1 MPEKQSCLSYDGDEN
16 PSGLAV
22 PPGLQAVVDAQIEAI
37 AAALSQTLNLNTS
50 LNEEVD
56 PWLHRLL
63 REAAPLVH
71 EVEKLGALLVAGALA
86 AGWSEEQVA
95 YSMDRP
101 KGDVKR
107 WQSQDAKAAMTA
119 ATGEELGDDWN
130 MASVEAYLRASAAV
144 ENKEGLRS
152 RAYRLMCLLLLHDTP
167 SYEADRLTWVDDK
180 TRRCI
185 KNGWFLQA
193 RRAASSTNATAS
205 ESTTPPKLP
214 AQEKGPEAPKIQS
227 A

>member
-1 MPEKQSCLSYDGDEN
+1 MPEKQSCLSYDGNEN

-101 KGDVKR
+101 KGDVKH

-119 ATGEELGDDWN
+119 AAGEELGDDWN

-144 ENKEGLRS
+144 ENKKSLRS

-167 SYEADRLTWVDDK
+167 SYAADRLTWVDDK

-214 AQEKGPEAPKIQS
+214 AQEKGPEAPKIHS